1 MGFIQT
7 NTNNTNLREFNEFLE
22 AQMVFEDDNQ
32 DSEYRLKALDY
43 IIKHNE
49 ITYLLKTIQKK
60 FMDYNINNNIYI
72 DYIFTTFPKLIKR
85 DEDFLEIFKFLNS
98 NNAYLRSQTMQ
109 FLQEVGEKVQWLIK
123 KLLDDKDKDIRI
135 SALNILGDIRFEDS
149 IDMLRY
155 LLTKESAQETPDIN
169 VLMTAV
175 DYIGE
180 IGTKDD
186 IELLN
191 AIKKQFANEPYV
203 QFGIDTAIN
212 RIEK

>member
-1 MGFIQT
+1 VGFIQT